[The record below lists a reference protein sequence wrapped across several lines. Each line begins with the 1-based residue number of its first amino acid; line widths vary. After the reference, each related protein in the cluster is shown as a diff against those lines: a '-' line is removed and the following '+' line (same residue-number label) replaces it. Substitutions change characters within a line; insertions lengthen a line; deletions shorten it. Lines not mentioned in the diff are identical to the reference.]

1 MIFKIKKNITKILY
15 IFFVLLSLNIFFF
28 STDKIFAKSFDI
40 ENIDISRPFER
51 NFDKNQVINEG
62 FERAFSELI
71 SLIVSSSDRNKINN
85 IKSNE
90 LKGMIESFSIQEEKF
105 INEIYYVN
113 LGVSFNKKKI
123 YKYLEERNIF
133 PSVPNRK
140 KFLFIPIIID
150 ENRKDLLIFDKNEIF
165 KNWNINSEKT
175 HLIQYL
181 LPTEDLEDL
190 SQIKKNYEIIEQYDF
205 KEVISKYNLD
215 DSIVSLIFRNK
226 DGLRV
231 LSRITYNNDVVIKNK
246 SFPIQ
251 DLNDKEQ
258 INKLIK
264 ELKLIYEDHW
274 KKINQINTS
283 IKLLLNIKI
292 SNKNSEVLSNFEKNL
307 NNLDLINY
315 FFITKFDKDHT
326 YYQVIFNGTPS
337 TFLKKMEEKN
347 FNFNTQNILIA
358 QKTHFLIHKISIQ
371 YVENCNRPTK
381 QQYITRKFI
390 LPWGFF

>member
-1 MIFKIKKNITKILY
+1 MIFKIKKSIPKILY

-28 STDKIFAKSFDI
+28 STDKVYAKSFDI
-40 ENIDISRPFER
+40 KNIDISRPFEM

-62 FERAFSELI
+62 FERAFFELI
-71 SLIVSSSDRNKINN
+71 SLIVSSNDRNKIDN
-85 IKSNE
+85 IKLNE

-123 YKYLEERNIF
+123 YKYLEKRNIF

-150 ENRKDLLIFDKNEIF
+150 ENKKDLLIFDKNKVF
-165 KNWNINSEKT
+165 KNWNLNSEKT
-175 HLIQYL
+175 HLIEYL

-190 SQIKKNYEIIEQYDF
+190 NQIKKNYEIIEQYDF
-205 KEVISKYNLD
+205 KEVISKYDLN
-215 DSIVSLIFRNK
+215 DSIISLIFRDI

-231 LSRITYNNDVVIKNK
+231 LSRITYNNNVVIKNK
-246 SFPIQ
+246 FFPLK
-251 DLNDKEQ
+251 DLNNKDQ
-258 INKLIK
+258 VNKLIK
-264 ELKLIYEDHW
+264 ELKLVYEDHW

-283 IKLLLNIKI
+283 IKLVLNIKI
-292 SNKNSEVLSNFEKNL
+292 SNKSSEILSDFEKNL

-315 FFITKFDKDHT
+315 FFITKFDKDYT

-337 TFLKKMEEKN
+337 TFLKMMEEKDY
-347 FNFNTQNILIA
+347 NFNTQN
-358 QKTHFLIHKISIQ
+358 KIWSI
-371 YVENCNRPTK
+371 R
-381 QQYITRKFI
+381 
-390 LPWGFF
+390 

>member
-1 MIFKIKKNITKILY
+1 MIFKIKKSIFKILY

-28 STDKIFAKSFDI
+28 STDKIFAKSFEI
-40 ENIDISRPFER
+40 ENIDISRPFEI

-62 FERAFSELI
+62 FERAFFELI
-71 SLIVSSSDRNKINN
+71 SLILSSSDRNKIDY
-85 IKSNE
+85 IKLNE
-90 LKGMIESFSIQEEKF
+90 LKSMIESFSIQEEKF

-133 PSVPNRK
+133 PSVPNKK

-150 ENRKDLLIFDKNEIF
+150 ENKKDLLIFDRNKVF
-165 KNWNINSEKT
+165 KNWNIDTEKT
-175 HLIQYL
+175 HLIKYL

-190 SQIKKNYEIIEQYDF
+190 DQIKKNYEIIEQYDF

-246 SFPIQ
+246 SFPLQ

-307 NNLDLINY
+307 NNLDLINH
-315 FFITKFDKDHT
+315 FFITKFDKDYT

-337 TFLKKMEEKN
+337 SFLKTMEE
-347 FNFNTQNILIA
+347 
-358 QKTHFLIHKISIQ
+358 
-371 YVENCNRPTK
+371 
-381 QQYITRKFI
+381 
-390 LPWGFF
+390 

>member
-1 MIFKIKKNITKILY
+1 MIFKIKKSIPKILY
-15 IFFVLLSLNIFFF
+15 IFFILLSLNIFFF

-40 ENIDISRPFER
+40 KNIDISRPFEM

-71 SLIVSSSDRNKINN
+71 SLIVSSSDRNKIDN

-190 SQIKKNYEIIEQYDF
+190 SQIKKNYENIEKYDF
-205 KEVISKYNLD
+205 KEVISKYNLN
-215 DSIVSLIFRNK
+215 DSIISLIFKDK
-226 DGLRV
+226 DGVRV
-231 LSRITYNNDVVIKNK
+231 LSRITYNDNVVIKNK
-246 SFPIQ
+246 FFLLK
-251 DLNDKEQ
+251 DLSDKDQ
-258 INKLIK
+258 VDKLIE
-264 ELKLIYEDHW
+264 ELKLVYEDHW

-292 SNKNSEVLSNFEKNL
+292 SNKNNEVLSNFEKNL
-307 NNLDLINY
+307 DSLDLINH
-315 FFITKFDKDHT
+315 FFITKFDRDYT

-337 TFLKKMEEKN
+337 TFLKTMKEKN
-347 FNFNTQNILIA
+347 YNFNTQNRIW
-358 QKTHFLIHKISIQ
+358 SI
-371 YVENCNRPTK
+371 R
-381 QQYITRKFI
+381 
-390 LPWGFF
+390 